1 MARGH
6 AFWLTNRIA
15 NPVLRRLLR
24 TPLGRG
30 LGRSLAV
37 LRYTGRRTG
46 RTYEL
51 VCQYARD
58 GDRVWIL
65 VGQADRKTWWRNLS
79 TPSPVELWLAG
90 RRHSATAVAVTG
102 SQDTEECV
110 RGLRAYLAAV
120 PRAVASLG
128 LADADDRAGMSTLV
142 PRTVLVRADV
152 REDGSI

>member
-6 AFWLTNRIA
+6 AFWLTNRFA

-90 RRHSATAVAVTG
+90 RRHSATAVAVT
-102 SQDTEECV
+102 
-110 RGLRAYLAAV
+110 AAV

>member
-6 AFWLTNRIA
+6 AFWLINRFV

-30 LGRSLAV
+30 PGRSLAV
-37 LRYTGRRTG
+37 VRYTGRRTG
-46 RTYEL
+46 RTHEL

-65 VGQADRKTWWRNLS
+65 VGWADRKTWWRNFSAPS
-79 TPSPVELWLAG
+79 TVELWLAG
-90 RRHSATAVAVTG
+90 RRLPAMAVAVIG
-102 SQDTEECV
+102 GQNAEQCA

-120 PRAVASLG
+120 PRAAASLG
-128 LADADDRAGMSTLV
+128 LANADDEAGLSTLI

-152 REDGSI
+152 RHDGSV